1 MDTLLAHLL
10 EAASRAPSAHNTQPW
25 RLRWRKDELQV
36 YVSEK
41 RMLRIADPEGFDT
54 LHAIGAVLENLLL
67 TLRQLG
73 FEGEYQVTDNWNLSK
88 PVVRIRWRSVAG
100 LTPDPTLYRMI
111 PIRRTS
117 RLTYL
122 HEPIVPRILAEI
134 SAAVACPSKL
144 YLLTDPAAI
153 AETRSLAAR
162 SGAQALGNRDYAAE
176 LYRWMRFSR
185 RDSSWYRDGLNAECM
200 GWNAVEAGLA
210 RQFLKPTFAT
220 ILAKSRWTR
229 WLYAD
234 PDEQAP
240 FAPALCLLTSADS
253 SFAGH
258 LNAGRNLQ
266 RVWLTASAHGLVT
279 HPISAA
285 VDYPSSRGR
294 VLELFGV
301 GRGEIHINLFRLGK
315 SSKTA
320 ARSARLPADELLE
333 AHD

>member
-1 MDTLLAHLL
+1 MDTILAHLL

-122 HEPIVPRILAEI
+122 HEPILPRILAEI

-162 SGAQALGNRDYAAE
+162 SGAQALGNREYAAE

-200 GWNAVEAGLA
+200 GWNRIESALAQRLMAPSIVSRLA
-210 RQFLKPTFAT
+210 RFWWSKWMYTNTEQ
-220 ILAKSRWTR
+220 
-229 WLYAD
+229 
-234 PDEQAP
+234 QAP
-240 FAPALCLLTSADS
+240 FAPALCLLATHDRSL
-253 SFAGH
+253 AGH
-258 LNAGRNLQ
+258 VNAGRNLQ
-266 RVWLTASAHGLVT
+266 HAWLTAAAHGLVT
-279 HPISAA
+279 HPLSAA
-285 VDYPSSRGR
+285 VDDPSSRAR
-294 VLELFGV
+294 VLEIFAV
-301 GRGEIHINLFRLGK
+301 PAGEIHVNLFRLGE
-315 SSKTA
+315 SPKT

-333 AHD
+333 PYA